1 MITVTGLPMSC
12 FFVLMDTLPPR
23 LIPLQIL
30 FEGVFA
36 LQFYPTYD
44 EVKSL
49 SKSHFFIPVSYKVW
63 ADNLTPIRLFQQV
76 KGEYSFLLES
86 VEGGEKWAKYSFI
99 GNNPF
104 LIFSVKHGEAYL
116 EHFTSNKVIAEKID
130 GNPLSVLKNL
140 LQIYQIPEGLDL
152 PRFAGG
158 AVGYIGYDAVS
169 LIEKIPGHLENPLA
183 QDQIRLMFCENI
195 IAFDHLQ
202 QEVTFISYLRV
213 PVGAT
218 DAEIKQEYEQKCREI
233 STRVQEIFK
242 KLQQD
247 QFQLF
252 QLPKEKSNDVWSE
265 VTSNFQK
272 EEFLD
277 AVGRVKE
284 YIRAGDVFQTVLS
297 QRFSMDISTDP
308 FNIYRVLRSINPSP
322 YLYYLDLGDDYKVVG
337 SSPERLV
344 QLEDGL
350 VETNPIAG
358 TRPRGKT
365 AEEDDALAEE
375 LLADEKE
382 RAEHHMLLDLGRND
396 IGRIS
401 KYGTV
406 KVSKKMEIERFSHVM
421 HIVSTVEG
429 ELKEEHDAVDCL
441 FSCFPAGTVSG
452 APKIRALEIIAE
464 LEKEARNAYAGA
476 IGYFSFSGNLDSCLT
491 IRTIIVHQ
499 GKAYVQAGAGI
510 VADSVPENEWQETRN
525 KAKAMLVAI
534 KLAEKIFCTLDKGE
548 SVHV

>member
-1 MITVTGLPMSC
+1 MSC
-12 FFVLMDTLPPR
+12 FFILMDTLPPR

-116 EHFTSNKVIAEKID
+116 EHFTGNKVIAEKID

-140 LQIYQIPEGLDL
+140 LKTYQIPEGLDL

-158 AVGYIGYDAVS
+158 AVGYIGYDAIS
-169 LIEKIPGHLENPLA
+169 LIEDIPEHLENPLA

-202 QEVTFISYLRV
+202 QEVTFISYLGV
-213 PVGAT
+213 PVRAT

-252 QLPKEKSNDVWSE
+252 QLPKEKSDDVWSE
-265 VTSNFQK
+265 VTSNFKQ

-297 QRFSMDISTDP
+297 QRFSMDVSTDP

-344 QLEDGL
+344 QLEEGL

-429 ELKEEHDAVDCL
+429 KLKEEHDAVDCL